1 MLICEP
7 VPEGWEPPPPPGTYA
22 DYSEVCDAAAL
33 VVESQGSALMTS
45 YGLPAV
51 PTIDLETCGAGGMH
65 EGRWL
70 VRFGLSNRHDV
81 RPYKSAE
88 LWNFNP
94 GSGGSDTI
102 RVRLSEGPW
111 PST

>member
-1 MLICEP
+1 VGLFRKD
-7 VPEGWEPPPPPGTYA
+7 GNHRLLPGPTPTTGRL
-22 DYSEVCDAAAL
+22 CDAAAL

-45 YGLPAV
+45 YGLSAAPK
-51 PTIDLETCGAGGMH
+51 IDLETCGAGGMQ

-70 VRFGLSNRHDV
+70 VRFGLSNRHDI
-81 RPYKSAE
+81 RPNKSAE

-94 GSGGSDTI
+94 GSDGSNTI